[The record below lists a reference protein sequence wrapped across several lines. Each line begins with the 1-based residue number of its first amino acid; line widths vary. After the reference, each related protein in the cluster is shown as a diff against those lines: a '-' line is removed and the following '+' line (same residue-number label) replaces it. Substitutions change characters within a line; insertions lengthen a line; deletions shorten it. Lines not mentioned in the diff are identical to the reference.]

1 MEKENKRTYNEICKR
16 MEELRKNSCKEEA
29 HIEAD
34 KLLVEA
40 LSLFGAKRLV
50 NAYEKVDKWYA

>member
-16 MEELRKNSCKEEA
+16 MEELRKNSHKEEA

-34 KLLVEA
+34 KLLV
-40 LSLFGAKRLV
+40 LSLFG
-50 NAYEKVDKWYA
+50 